1 MSNAAVYVRLSRSRD
16 QDKAT
21 ESLDGQAA
29 PCRAL
34 ATDKGW
40 TVLEPLYVDDDRS
53 AYSGRHRPEY
63 ERLLSDVRA
72 GKVQAIV
79 AWAADRLTRT
89 PTENEAIIVL
99 AETYRVQLATVTGP
113 VDLGTPAGRMH
124 FRQLGIIAR
133 FESEH
138 RGDRVAAWHDRVA
151 ARGGWHGGPRPF
163 GYRYV
168 RRPVA

>member
-29 PCRAL
+29 PCREL
-34 ATDKGW
+34 ATAKGW

-89 PTENEAIIVL
+89 PTENEA
-99 AETYRVQLATVTGP
+99 
-113 VDLGTPAGRMH
+113 
-124 FRQLGIIAR
+124 
-133 FESEH
+133 
-138 RGDRVAAWHDRVA
+138 
-151 ARGGWHGGPRPF
+151 
-163 GYRYV
+163 
-168 RRPVA
+168 